1 MNHDNVRG
9 AVCVA
14 NSQVCRG
21 GALPPPW
28 GPLPRDTVAI
38 WTVSC
43 VRIRCVEKTFF
54 QFVVRKAILNTGQNR
69 AIPTEVSLVLFCFL
83 N

>member
-21 GALPPPW
+21 GALPPRGALYPETQW
-28 GPLPRDTVAI
+28 
-38 WTVSC
+38 
-43 VRIRCVEKTFF
+43 
-54 QFVVRKAILNTGQNR
+54 QYGQY
-69 AIPTEVSLVLFCFL
+69 LVFG
-83 N
+83 